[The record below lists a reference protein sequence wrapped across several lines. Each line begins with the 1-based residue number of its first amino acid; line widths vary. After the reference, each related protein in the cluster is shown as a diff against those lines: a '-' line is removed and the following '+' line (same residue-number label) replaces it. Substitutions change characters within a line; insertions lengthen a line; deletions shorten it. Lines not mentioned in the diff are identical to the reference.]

1 MIINTSQVEMVLNN
15 KAIPAYALEAE
26 TGVSRDTISKFRRG
40 LVGFEN
46 IKLKTLM
53 QIQKWIDEGNF
64 KISYDYSELIDEIRA
79 DIDEGLLGE
88 YICVVRGNFIEALGT
103 SPVIDYYYSS
113 DEIEEGDIAEKVKM
127 TALLAELEFY
137 NKIV

>member
-1 MIINTSQVEMVLNN
+1 MIINTSQVEMVLSN
-15 KAIPAYALEAE
+15 KAISAYALEAE

-40 LVGFEN
+40 LVSLEN

-53 QIQKWIDEGNF
+53 QIQEWIDEGNF

-79 DIDEGLLGE
+79 DIDEGLLDE
-88 YICVVRGNFIEALGT
+88 YIYIVRGNFIEALGT

-113 DEIEEGDIAEKVKM
+113 EEIEEGDIAEKVK
-127 TALLAELEFY
+127 TAAVLAELEFY
-137 NKIV
+137 NQIV